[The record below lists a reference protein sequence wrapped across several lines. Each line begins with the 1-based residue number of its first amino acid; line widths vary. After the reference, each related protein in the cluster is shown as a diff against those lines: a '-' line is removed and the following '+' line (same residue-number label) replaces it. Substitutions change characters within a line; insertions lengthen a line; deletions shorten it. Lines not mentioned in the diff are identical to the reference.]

1 MSVLKH
7 QNMYGTPMSDSHA
20 IKKMFEKVK
29 EAKKI
34 AASDEKSLVE
44 SKSDANIKV
53 YESKRRQKLNK
64 MAGTVGKN
72 EPYRAPVYLSYGECI
87 RSLYKQGV
95 LGFYKG
101 NLYRHINLLGSGVIQ
116 SQISLKLKHKIGN
129 LVFF

>member
-1 MSVLKH
+1 MRE
-7 QNMYGTPMSDSHA
+7 SDA
-20 IKKMFEKVK
+20 IKMMFEKVQ

-34 AASDEKSLVE
+34 TASDEKSLVK

-72 EPYRAPVYLSYGECI
+72 EPYRAPVYLTYGECI
-87 RSLYKQGV
+87 KSLYRQGV

-101 NLYRHINLLGSGVIQ
+101 NFYRHINLLGTGVIQ
-116 SQISLKLKHKIGN
+116 SQISIKLKHKIGN
-129 LVFF
+129 FVFL